1 MNIYGYSGMRLKQ
14 VCDQCLIIFAF
25 ALAGCGPSQ
34 PNDAGANSLIYITND
49 VPAGLD
55 YDGAASTVPNSQEGI
70 VNLMDPLIDYALGET
85 TEEGVGL
92 LNFTSFEGRL
102 AESWS
107 FDDATLTWTFNL
119 RRGVKSCV
127 GNELTADD
135 VVYTFARAKSVSGPA
150 PTGWFLANV
159 ASIES
164 FDATVLADE
173 NLRVLG
179 SEVKKIDD
187 YTIEIRQSTH
197 NQLLLPAL
205 TTFAIRIFDS
215 VEARKHST
223 LSDPWSHDYIN
234 NVTVPAFGPYCV
246 ERWDKGNEFVL
257 RANPKYY
264 RGAPEIERVV
274 FKRVPQSSNRFI
286 ILRMEQADIT
296 TGLTPREFMKLK
308 EYDQLQVVGVTGN
321 ETLFVHMNF
330 DSPPF
335 DQIKVRQAVS
345 AALPYNWIIKNGY
358 IGQAQIWDGLVPSS
372 YPGGKSTFHE
382 SPKGLDVAR
391 QLLAEAGYPEGRGLD
406 VYEDNLRLSYA
417 IEKEATLG
425 PIATV
430 IRTALRDVGMPVE
443 LDPIPLTQYGDRQ
456 LVKKD
461 LPFALN
467 DQDKPIV
474 VDAGYAIQVFFVSS
488 AAGAVHNMI
497 NYRNPLVDDLWTE
510 ARAERDPARRYELVS
525 EIYEYLS
532 EDVVWLPVV
541 EYRTQWATKKGL
553 QGFIWYP
560 DNGIRFADLSYV
572 R

>member
-1 MNIYGYSGMRLKQ
+1 MRLTKGYDRW
-14 VCDQCLIIFAF
+14 VIFFAF
-25 ALAGCGPSQ
+25 ALAACGPSQ
-34 PNDAGANSLIYITND
+34 PNDTDSSSVIYITND

-55 YDGAASTVPNSQEGI
+55 YDGAASVIPNSQEGI
-70 VNLMDPLIDYALGET
+70 VNLMDPLIDYAPGET

-107 FDDATLTWTFNL
+107 FDEATLTWTFNL

-135 VVYTFARAKSVSGPA
+135 VIYTFARAKSVSGPS

-173 NLRVLG
+173 NLRGLG
-179 SEVKKIDD
+179 DEVKKIDD
-187 YTIEIRQSTH
+187 YTVEIRQSTH
-197 NQLLLPAL
+197 NQLFLPAL

-215 VEARKHST
+215 VEARKHAT
-223 LSDPWSHDYIN
+223 PSDPWSHDYIN
-234 NVTVPAFGPYCV
+234 NVTAPAFGPYCV
-246 ERWDKGNEFVL
+246 ERWEKGNEFVL
-257 RANPKYY
+257 RANPQYY
-264 RGAPEIERVV
+264 RGVPEIDRVV
-274 FKRVPQSSNRFI
+274 FKKVPQSSNRFI

-296 TGLTPREFMKLK
+296 KGLTPREFKKLR

-335 DQIKVRQAVS
+335 DQVKVRQAVA

-372 YPGGKSTFHE
+372 YPGGKSTFHD
-382 SPKGLDVAR
+382 SPEGLDVAR
-391 QLLAEAGYPEGRGLD
+391 QLLAEAGYPEGRGLE
-406 VYEDNLRLSYA
+406 VYEDALRLSYP
-417 IEKEATLG
+417 IEKEAILG
-425 PIATV
+425 PIATA
-430 IRTALRDVGMPVE
+430 IRTALRDIGMPVE

-461 LPFALN
+461 LPFALV
-467 DQDKPIV
+467 DHEKAIV
-474 VDAGYAIQVFFVSS
+474 VDAGYAVQLFFVSS
-488 AAGAVHNMI
+488 EAGAVNNMV
-497 NYRNPLVDDLWTE
+497 NYRNSRVDDLWTE
-510 ARAERDPARRYELVS
+510 ARAERDSERRYNLVS
-525 EIYEYLS
+525 EIYDYLRD
-532 EDVVWLPVV
+532 DVVWLPVV
-541 EYRTQWATKKGL
+541 EYRTQWATRKGL
-553 QGFIWYP
+553 KGFVWYP
-560 DNGIRFADLSYV
+560 DNGIRFADLSYA